1 GQQRQ
6 QLQHGPL
13 GELPGVREDAPKAD
27 QRYRDRASLHHHRP
41 AGQRRPAQQA
51 AHRLGCESR
60 NHRAARGTK
69 VSASRIPQT
78 METRSLIL
86 SPEQYTQV
94 SPYELLCAAE
104 QGFVGLDHRFLPGL
118 VDGPKESIPDLV
130 RFGIEERE
138 GRRESLTPDLI
149 DILRHLR
156 APKAIP
162 FFLEDVRRNGL
173 DATLPLIQALREI
186 GEPA

>member
-1 GQQRQ
+1 
-6 QLQHGPL
+6 
-13 GELPGVREDAPKAD
+13 
-27 QRYRDRASLHHHRP
+27 
-41 AGQRRPAQQA
+41 
-51 AHRLGCESR
+51 
-60 NHRAARGTK
+60 
-69 VSASRIPQT
+69 
-78 METRSLIL
+78 ETRSLIL

-104 QGFVGLDHRFLPGL
+104 QGFVGLDHRFLHAL
-118 VDGPKESIPDLV
+118 VDRPKESIPDLV

-186 GEPA
+186 GEPAVGPLLEFYSETGAENDSDAGFLLGSLGIRNPRILGCWTAPLNLDPLYPATVLPVVAAR